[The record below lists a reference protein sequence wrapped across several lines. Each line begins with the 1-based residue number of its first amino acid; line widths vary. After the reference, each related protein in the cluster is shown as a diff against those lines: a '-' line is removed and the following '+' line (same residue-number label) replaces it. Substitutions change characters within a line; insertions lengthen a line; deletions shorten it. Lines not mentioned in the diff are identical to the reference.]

1 MAYDVHISGRAEKDM
16 DSIYQYYV
24 AEFSETSALKVIKNL
39 QDAIN
44 FLYISP
50 LGYTDFDSKIQR
62 KIYPQGNLRMIPSK
76 NYLIFYLIRDE
87 RVDVLR
93 VIHSRTDYLNN
104 LENLFK
110 NLNPK

>member
-1 MAYDVHISGRAEKDM
+1 MAYDVHISGRAEKDL
-16 DSIYQYYV
+16 DNIYQYYV
-24 AEFSETSALKVIKNL
+24 AELSETSALKVIKSL
-39 QDAIN
+39 QEAIN
-44 FLYISP
+44 FLFVSP

-76 NYLIFYLIRDE
+76 NYLIFYLVRDE

-93 VIHSRTDYLNN
+93 IIHSRTDYLNK

-110 NLNPK
+110 NLNP